1 MSSVNNNNN
10 ITHLIKNRSMTYM
23 DTIGK
28 KIRGVNKKN
37 YMLLGIIMTGLT
49 IFFTYYY
56 YNLSLSI
63 LFSII
68 AFIMFLLT
76 DITMGLVYIII
87 YINLIVYKYNQF
99 IKTTG
104 TSIKETDINLQG
116 KPFYG
121 PKESVSVSTKDI
133 KSDLLNNKIS
143 YGFMLYINAVNN
155 LGMVNNSDVYD
166 FTMSNYRFGDWKSIF
181 FRGDY
186 KQDKTPNVQFPG
198 VWLGPKLNN
207 LSVVFKNSDTNSQV
221 ERIELIDVPMNQWF
235 HVLILIEGY
244 SVSLYIDGKLN
255 NTMVLNQLVPSV
267 NELNEYN
274 INIAKD
280 MEDIETATCS
290 QSCSIAKGG
299 SGNGWPGFL
308 SDLVYY
314 PYGLNP
320 VEIDNAYNYYK
331 KITDEYQSTLFVNKT
346 ITVPGLIR
354 NGDKSEDGVDV
365 DVNLILNKNN

>member
-331 KITDEYQSTLFVNKT
+331 KITDEYQSTLFVNKK

>member
-1 MSSVNNNNN
+1 MSSVNNNN

>member
-104 TSIKETDINLQG
+104 KSIKETDINLQG